1 VEQLL
6 HRPFGAYRTMV
17 FALCGLIMIIEGFDM
32 YMVGNIV
39 PTLAQAF
46 RTEPAMIA
54 LIFSAQGVGLALGYA
69 IVSPLADRF
78 GRRPTV
84 LACILMFSLLTL
96 AAAAADSVGQ
106 LAMLR
111 LAAFIFFG
119 GVIPNV
125 IALVTEISSFGQRQR
140 VVVLLSAL
148 YAIGAATAGFIAPAL
163 AERFGW
169 SGIFLLGG
177 AIPLIILPLL
187 FLVLPES
194 PRFLVLKDPA
204 GDRAR
209 RVIGKVVGEP
219 FPAGATFRLS
229 EPVTGKLPAAALF
242 APERRRTTF
251 LIAGMS
257 AMSVLVLNMVAAWLP
272 TYLHIYGGF
281 PMVTAARIVASS
293 VIGAILLPILL
304 SLLIQRVGASLAVAV
319 CSVIAAAGLMLF
331 AVSPLSV
338 AVGVAISILF
348 GAFVVGAQ
356 GGINAIASSAYP
368 TEMRATGIGWTAGF
382 GRLVAIAGPA
392 IGGILLAMQFSQL
405 AIAIV
410 FAAPMLIV
418 AAAALALPRQR
429 GE

>member
-319 CSVIAAAGLMLF
+319 CWV
-331 AVSPLSV
+331 
-338 AVGVAISILF
+338 ILF